1 MAKRKTY
8 DYKISGSATHIN
20 LKDKTGNVYVC
31 IIDTEK
37 LPDFLDFEYA
47 WSISFHGGRN
57 CYYVRSTVYLGTFE
71 GKPKYKSVML
81 HDFLLGFPET
91 QHIDHKN
98 NNSLDNRIENLRL
111 ATKDDNGRNRK
122 NRNLNNSS
130 GYRNVSLIR
139 DYWRVQ
145 LQVDGKN
152 KIFPERFEDVHE
164 AGKFAE
170 QMRNKYYGRFSGGN

>member
-1 MAKRKTY
+1 MAKRKIY
-8 DYKISGSATHIN
+8 DYETVGKITRIN
-20 LKDKTGNVYVC
+20 LKDKNGNIYVC

-37 LPDFLDFEYA
+37 LSDFLDFEYA

-57 CYYVRSTVYLGTFE
+57 CYYVRSTVYLGMVD
-71 GKPKYKSVML
+71 GKPKYKGVLL
-81 HDFLLGFPET
+81 HDFLLGFPDT

-98 NNSLDNRIENLRL
+98 NNSLDNRIKNLRL

-122 NRNLNNSS
+122 NKNSNNTS
-130 GYRNVSLIR
+130 GYRNVSFIR

-152 KIFPERFEDVHE
+152 KIFPERFENVHE
-164 AGKFAE
+164 AGEFAE
-170 QMRNKYYGRFSGGN
+170 KMRRKYYGRFSGGN